1 MVGEWTDRVDE
12 RVDKITVHLTPPQ
25 QHDVND
31 VVVLVTNE
39 VLADNLVDGIS
50 QAVVNVLV
58 VPQLLNGHPRL
69 NAELGR
75 YCVALASV
83 GRHRT
88 CPSHLRPT
96 QGVWG

>member
-1 MVGEWTDRVDE
+1 MVGERTDRIDK
-12 RVDKITVHLTPPQ
+12 RVNEITIDFAPPQ
-25 QHDVND
+25 QHHIDD
-31 VVVLVTNE
+31 VVELIPNE
-39 VLADNLVDGIS
+39 VFANNLVDGIA

-58 VPQLLNGHPRL
+58 VPQLLHGHPRL

-75 YCVALASV
+75 YCMTLASV

-96 QGVWG
+96 EGVWG